1 MTTRL
6 DFVLSGVPGW
16 RRFPP
21 NLFAIPFG
29 LAGLVEAWD
38 AAGQTLHTTTA
49 VPDAIS
55 AVAALA
61 WVTLLVCYCAQGA
74 RSGFADFRN
83 KTFSPFIALAPT
95 TGMLLAAKLS
105 EHALAA
111 GQTLVVVFLIA
122 TLILGGLLT
131 GEWIV
136 ASLDHDSAHPG
147 YFLPTVAGGLVGS
160 SCAAQ
165 VHLHSLAAASFGIG
179 MLSWLLIG
187 STILNRLF
195 FHSALPTALVPT
207 LAIEVAP
214 PAVAGISY
222 FALTGGRIDLL
233 AQALAGYLVL
243 MILVQIRLL
252 PRFLALRFAPGFWA
266 FTFSWAAAAA
276 DALEWIALRKPAG
289 AAAYAA
295 VTLAMI
301 TAFVGYIAVRTVLL
315 IARGQLLPPRALS
328 EKVNSGVIPN
338 GTVASDSPALMP

>member
-6 DFVLSGVPGW
+6 DFILSGVPGW

-38 AAGQTLHTTTA
+38 AAGELLHTSAA

-61 WVTLLVCYCAQGA
+61 WAMLLVCYCAQGA
-74 RSGFADFRN
+74 RSGLADFRD
-83 KTFSPFIALAPT
+83 KTFSPFIALAPI

-105 EHALAA
+105 EYAPAA

-131 GEWIV
+131 GEWILG
-136 ASLDHDSAHPG
+136 SLDHDSAHPG

-160 SCAAQ
+160 FCATQ
-165 VHLHSLAAASFGIG
+165 VHLHGLAAASFGIG
-179 MLSWLLIG
+179 ILSWLLIG

-195 FHSALPTALVPT
+195 FHNSLPTALVPT

-214 PAVAGISY
+214 PAVAGIGY
-222 FALTGGRIDLL
+222 FALTGGRIDLP

-252 PRFLALRFAPGFWA
+252 PQFLALRFGPGFWA
-266 FTFSWAAAAA
+266 FTFSWAAAAT

-289 AAAYAA
+289 ATAYAVVILA
-295 VTLAMI
+295 VI
-301 TAFVGYIAVRTVLL
+301 TAFVGYVAARTVLL
-315 IARGQLLPPRALS
+315 IARGQLLPSGAQPGN
-328 EKVNSGVIPN
+328 VNTEVIPN
-338 GTVASDSPALMP
+338 ESVASDSPALTP